1 MNRQDNS
8 QKEQFSHLPST
19 WHKVSVNF
27 VADVIDPHPSH
38 RAPEEEPGGIP
49 FAGIG
54 DLNEI
59 GEIQG
64 KKARLVSPEI
74 YVEHNKRYQITENT
88 IGFGRV
94 ASIGKII
101 DFRAQIKKI
110 TISPTIALIEP
121 KEKKVDK
128 KFLVQALKS
137 EDTQLQINLLLT
149 GSTRSSLG
157 ISLLR
162 EIIIPYP
169 PLPEQQKIATI
180 LTSVDTVIEKTRAQI
195 DKLKHLKTGMMQQ
208 LLTQGIGHTE
218 FKDTPIGRIPKE
230 WDVGTLDSFGVGI
243 FDGDRG
249 KEYPKENDFY
259 PSEFCLFLSAKNVT
273 KNGFLFNE
281 MAFITQEKDKLL
293 RKGKLTRG
301 DIVITTRGTIGNIAF
316 YSPDVIFENIR
327 INSGMA
333 IIRNKSTALSS
344 EFLHLLMNSPII
356 TEQTELLAFGSA
368 QPQLT
373 ISIIKNL
380 IVPKPNL
387 DEQKAITSA
396 VSAVNKKLQLANK
409 KLDLLTST
417 KKALMQDLL
426 TGKVSVKT

>member
-1 MNRQDNS
+1 MADMMIPEGWKILKLSKVLTGFQNGYA
-8 QKEQFSHLPST
+8 FSA
-19 WHKVSVNF
+19 KGYVS
-27 VADVIDPHPSH
+27 
-38 RAPEEEPGGIP
+38 EGIP
-49 FAGIG
+49 IISMGSINLDGTFKKNNPKIKYWNRNSRSDLERYIVKNNDLIIAMTDVTPTMELIG
-54 DLNEI
+54 RACVVTSNEDCFLN
-59 GEIQG
+59 Q
-64 KKARLVSPEI
+64 
-74 YVEHNKRYQITENT
+74 
-88 IGFGRV
+88 RV
-94 ASIGKII
+94 GLLQVNEKNAS
-101 DFRAQIKKI
+101 
-110 TISPTIALIEP
+110 
-121 KEKKVDK
+121 K
-128 KFLVQALKS
+128 KFLAYLTNHDKWRSYCIAISGLGAQANIGT
-137 EDTQLQINLLLT
+137 TQILDGEILL
-149 GSTRSSLG
+149 
-157 ISLLR
+157 
-162 EIIIPYP
+162 P

-195 DKLKHLKTGMMQQ
+195 DKLKDLKTGMMQQ

-218 FKDTPIGRIPKE
+218 FKDTPVGRIPKE

-426 TGKVSVKT
+426 TGKVRARSSS